1 MKYGQN
7 SEELDHITLKSL
19 RFDGKHGYLDKE
31 REAGNRFELDV
42 KAAGYFKAS
51 IRGSDLKKTF
61 DYNLVKKVAEDVFTG
76 PSEKLI
82 ESLCKRIGDRI
93 FEQAPLVE
101 EMSVSLRKLNPPIGA
116 PCDYA
121 EITMTWKR

>member
-7 SEELDHITLKSL
+7 PELYDQITLKAL
-19 RFDGKHGYLDKE
+19 RLKGKHGYYDKE
-31 REAGNRFELDV
+31 REEGNQFELDV
-42 KAAGYFKAS
+42 TAFGYFKAS

-61 DYNLVKKVAEDVFTG
+61 DYNLVREVAEEVFNG

-93 FEQAPLVE
+93 FEKSPLVE
-101 EMSVSLRKLNPPIGA
+101 EMSVSLRKMNPPIGT

-121 EITMTWKR
+121 EITMKWKR